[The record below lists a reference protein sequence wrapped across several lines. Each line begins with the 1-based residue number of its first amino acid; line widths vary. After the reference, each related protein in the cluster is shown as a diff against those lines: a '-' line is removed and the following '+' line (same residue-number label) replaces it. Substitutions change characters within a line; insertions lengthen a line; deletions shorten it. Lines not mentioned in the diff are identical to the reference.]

1 LIQKHIDLIAIGA
14 LLFGMAVFGHT
25 RHVLRFSPAVPV
37 RIPVH
42 IQAPQSPACPI
53 VVAPHLPRIVV
64 SL

>member
-25 RHVLRFSPAVPV
+25 RHIIRFSPVVPV
-37 RIPVH
+37 RIQV
-42 IQAPQSPACPI
+42 PQPPACPTI
-53 VVAPHLPRIVV
+53 AVPHLSRIVV

>member
-1 LIQKHIDLIAIGA
+1 MIQKHIDLIAIGA

-37 RIPVH
+37 RIQV
-42 IQAPQSPACPI
+42 PQPACPT

>member
-1 LIQKHIDLIAIGA
+1 MIQKHIDLIAIGA

-25 RHVLRFSPAVPV
+25 RHALRFSPAVPV
-37 RIPVH
+37 RIQV
-42 IQAPQSPACPI
+42 PQPPACPT

>member
-1 LIQKHIDLIAIGA
+1 MIQKHIDLIAIGA

-37 RIPVH
+37 PVRI
-42 IQAPQSPACPI
+42 QLPQPPACPT